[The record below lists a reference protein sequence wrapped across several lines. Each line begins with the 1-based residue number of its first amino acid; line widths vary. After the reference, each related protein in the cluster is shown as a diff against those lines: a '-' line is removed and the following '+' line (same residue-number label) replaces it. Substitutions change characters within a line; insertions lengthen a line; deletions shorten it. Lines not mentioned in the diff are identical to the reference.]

1 MIEDPLHFPKDIPV
15 YMMIDM
21 GALDQMTTAI
31 PVVNSWERFGYTV
44 KKIQHLKSYEVDFQL
59 GFEGDMITASR
70 GLRQQWYNHYRMWK
84 KIRARGEKSIVIGH
98 RNYLQTDIPRII
110 YDRLPFF
117 PFQLQYNRIVKN
129 RPIEH
134 EQYSGGYFITPEWA
148 NDLINIYKHSNI
160 KTELDKERS
169 IWLPELENYPFEIYT
184 LEYV

>member
-70 GLRQQWYNHYRMWK
+70 GLRRQCITIIECGK
-84 KIRARGEKSIVIGH
+84 K
-98 RNYLQTDIPRII
+98 
-110 YDRLPFF
+110 
-117 PFQLQYNRIVKN
+117 
-129 RPIEH
+129 
-134 EQYSGGYFITPEWA
+134 
-148 NDLINIYKHSNI
+148 
-160 KTELDKERS
+160 
-169 IWLPELENYPFEIYT
+169 
-184 LEYV
+184 